1 MADFDIPGLGYAR
14 QALVA
19 LAKTPRSTHGMT
31 AIKKNITK
39 EPYTEIRAARL
50 AGYSWVS
57 INKAIRDS
65 GLQPQ
70 FSEKLLA
77 EFFREVDKEYERE
90 TDVKALPRDTQRG
103 GRRKKKTV

>member
-1 MADFDIPGLGYAR
+1 MPDFDIPGLGYAR

-19 LAKTPRSTHGMT
+19 LAKSPRSMHWMT
-31 AIKKNITK
+31 EIKKNIIK
-39 EPYTEIRAARL
+39 ELYTEIRAARL
-50 AGYSWVS
+50 AGYSWAS

-65 GLQPQ
+65 GLKPQ
-70 FSEKLLA
+70 ISEKFFMA
-77 EFFREVDKEYERE
+77 CFREIDKEYERE